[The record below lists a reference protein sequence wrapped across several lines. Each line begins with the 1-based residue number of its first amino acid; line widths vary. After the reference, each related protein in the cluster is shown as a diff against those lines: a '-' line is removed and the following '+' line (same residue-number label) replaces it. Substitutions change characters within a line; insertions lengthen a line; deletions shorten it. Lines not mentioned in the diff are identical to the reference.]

1 MKKRKHLFINKNTLN
16 DLIQAYFNYIEGQYH
31 IEKIPAKKTS
41 EVDFIEQRVWDRE
54 AEPATIAGLAFFLGF
69 NSRDEFD
76 EYESRG
82 KFSTLIKRAR
92 LRIEA
97 AYEKKLDTSA
107 GAIFVLKNMGRNE
120 KAENSRPV
128 DRVRS
133 IKVKIIE
140 SGPQPVASEKEV
152 LL

>member
-1 MKKRKHLFINKNTLN
+1 MIKR
-16 DLIQAYFNYIEGQYH
+16 YC
-31 IEKIPAKKTS
+31 
-41 EVDFIEQRVWDRE
+41 
-54 AEPATIAGLAFFLGF
+54 
-69 NSRDEFD
+69 RDEFD

>member
-1 MKKRKHLFINKNTLN
+1 L
-16 DLIQAYFNYIEGQYH
+16 
-31 IEKIPAKKTS
+31 
-41 EVDFIEQRVWDRE
+41 EVDFIGQKVFDRE

-97 AYEKKLDTSA
+97 AYEKKLDTPA
-107 GAIFVLKNMGRNE
+107 GAMFALKNMGWNE
-120 KAENSRPV
+120 KAENSKPA
-128 DRVRS
+128 DMVRS

-140 SGPQPVASEKEV
+140 SGPKPVSSEKEV
-152 LL
+152 VL